1 VTTMAVRAGVH
12 DLVVVGA
19 SWGGLQ
25 ALRTILGGL
34 PAELG
39 AAVVVVQ
46 HRPADS
52 RGPGL
57 RDLLRSATPLQVS
70 EAGDKEPVVAGRV
83 YLAPADF
90 HTLVDGD
97 HLELSV
103 DAAVEYS
110 RPSID
115 VLFTSAA
122 ESHRRRCVGV
132 VLTGANADG
141 AAGLARIAE
150 LGGAAIVQ
158 DPETCERAE
167 MPRAALNAV
176 PSARVAPLD
185 EIASLLVEL
194 CSERKVRV

>member
-1 VTTMAVRAGVH
+1 MTLTAVRSGMH

-25 ALRTILGGL
+25 ALRTVLGGL
-34 PAELG
+34 PAQLG
-39 AAVVVVQ
+39 AAIVVVQ
-46 HRPADS
+46 HRSADP
-52 RGPGL
+52 RGTGL
-57 RDLLRSATPLQVS
+57 RDLLGAATPLPVS
-70 EAGDKEPVVAGRV
+70 EGGDKEPLVPGHV

-110 RPSID
+110 RPSIN
-115 VLFTSAA
+115 VLFASAA
-122 ESHRRRCVGV
+122 ESHRARCVGV

-141 AAGLARIAE
+141 AAGLARIVE

-158 DPETCERAE
+158 DPEGSERAE

-176 PSARVAPLD
+176 PSARVAPL
-185 EIASLLVEL
+185 EKIAALLVEL
-194 CSERKVRV
+194 CVERKVRV